1 MKIYHLSHTDLDGY
15 ACQYVV
21 NFYLKNCK
29 FYNSNYGKEINE
41 NFNVIFKD
49 IERELQNNP
58 SEEFVILISDLNLN
72 LQQCEDFQKAIE
84 GKKIKLL
91 LLDHHQSG
99 AECANKYS
107 WYFLDDKRCATKIV
121 YDFFARCFGKNQSLS
136 SFVDVVNAVDIW
148 LSDDVN
154 FELGKV
160 MLGMVSSAKEINRIM
175 FANENIEYMFYLFDK
190 SRNFIN
196 ERDSHIKLE
205 DALHFIKKD
214 FFAKDRND
222 TLSNLI
228 SNYIVEKLSI
238 KKDDFCVFYKDKKGI
253 LTSNIGNTSV
263 IGNDFL
269 LKNPE
274 FDFFVDLSSRKT
286 LSFRANNKID
296 VSLMAKKLVGGGGHK
311 NASGGLFAAY
321 KDSANYEFIKAQF
334 VDLIKNKELK
344 ENKEKDENKS

>member
-15 ACQYVV
+15 ACQYVLD
-21 NFYLKNCK
+21 FYFKNCY

-41 NFNVIFKD
+41 NFNVIFKN
-49 IERELQNNP
+49 IEEDLKQNPN
-58 SEEFVILISDLNLN
+58 EEFVILITDLNLT
-72 LQQCEDFQKAIE
+72 LSQCEDFQKAIE

-99 AECANKYS
+99 LEFMQKYP

-121 YDFFARCFGKNQSLS
+121 YDFFSKCYGENKALS
-136 SFVDVVNAVDIW
+136 EFVDVVNAVDIW
-148 LSDDVN
+148 LSEDEN

-160 MLGMVSSAKEINRIM
+160 LLGMVSGAKEINRVM
-175 FANENIEYMFYLFDK
+175 FAQENIKYLFYLFDVCRKYIHQKNAHINLDDDLHGLKK
-190 SRNFIN
+190 SF
-196 ERDSHIKLE
+196 
-205 DALHFIKKD
+205 FKKEND
-214 FFAKDRND
+214 D

-228 SNYIVEKLSI
+228 SKFVVERLSVN
-238 KKDDFCVFYKDKKGI
+238 KEKFSVFYKGSKGL

-269 LKNPE
+269 MQNPD

-296 VSLMAKKLVGGGGHK
+296 VSLMAKSLVNGGGHK

-321 KDSANYEFIKAQF
+321 KDSSNYDFIKAQF
-334 VDLIKNKELK
+334 VDLIKSKELK
-344 ENKEKDENKS
+344 ENNENKS

>member
-15 ACQYVV
+15 ACQYVLD
-21 NFYLKNCK
+21 FYFKNCY

-41 NFNVIFKD
+41 NFNVIFKN
-49 IERELQNNP
+49 IEEDLKENP
-58 SEEFVILISDLNLN
+58 KEEFVILITDLNLT
-72 LQQCEDFQKAIE
+72 LSQCEDFQKAIE
-84 GKKIKLL
+84 GKKIKLM

-99 AECANKYS
+99 LECMQKYP

-121 YDFFARCFGKNQSLS
+121 YDFFSRCYGENKSLS
-136 SFVDVVNAVDIW
+136 QFVDVVNAVDIW
-148 LSDDVN
+148 LSEDDG

-160 MLGMVSSAKEINRIM
+160 LLGMISGAKEINRVM
-175 FANENIEYMFYLFDK
+175 FAQENIKYLFHLFDASRKYIQEANAHIRLDDDLHSLKK
-190 SRNFIN
+190 SF
-196 ERDSHIKLE
+196 
-205 DALHFIKKD
+205 FKKE
-214 FFAKDRND
+214 KND

-228 SNYIVEKLSI
+228 SHFVVEKLSAEKEKFSI
-238 KKDDFCVFYKDKKGI
+238 FYKGYKGL

-269 LKNPE
+269 MQNPE

-296 VSLMAKKLVGGGGHK
+296 VSLMAKSLVNGGGHK

-321 KDSANYEFIKAQF
+321 KDSSNYDFIKAQF
-334 VDLIKNKELK
+334 VDLIKSKELK
-344 ENKEKDENKS
+344 ENNHENKQS

>member
-15 ACQYVV
+15 ACQYVLD
-21 NFYLKNCK
+21 FYFKNCY

-41 NFNVIFKD
+41 NFNVIFKN
-49 IERELQNNP
+49 IEEDLKQNPN
-58 SEEFVILISDLNLN
+58 EEFVILITDLNLT
-72 LQQCEDFQKAIE
+72 LSQCEDFQKAIE

-99 AECANKYS
+99 LECMQKYP

-121 YDFFARCFGKNQSLS
+121 YDFFSKSYGENKALS
-136 SFVDVVNAVDIW
+136 EFVDVVNAVDIW
-148 LSDDVN
+148 LSEDEN

-160 MLGMVSSAKEINRIM
+160 LLGMVSGAKEINRVM
-175 FANENIEYMFYLFDK
+175 FAQENIKYLFYLFDVCRKYIHQKNAHINLDDDLHGLKK
-190 SRNFIN
+190 SF
-196 ERDSHIKLE
+196 
-205 DALHFIKKD
+205 FKKEND
-214 FFAKDRND
+214 D

-228 SNYIVEKLSI
+228 SKFMVERLSVN
-238 KKDDFCVFYKDKKGI
+238 KEKFSVFYKGSKGL

-269 LKNPE
+269 MQNPD

-286 LSFRANNKID
+286 LSFRANNKVD
-296 VSLMAKKLVGGGGHK
+296 VSLMAKSLVNGGGHK

-321 KDSANYEFIKAQF
+321 KDSSNYDFIKAQF
-334 VDLIKNKELK
+334 VDLIKSKELK
-344 ENKEKDENKS
+344 ENNENKS